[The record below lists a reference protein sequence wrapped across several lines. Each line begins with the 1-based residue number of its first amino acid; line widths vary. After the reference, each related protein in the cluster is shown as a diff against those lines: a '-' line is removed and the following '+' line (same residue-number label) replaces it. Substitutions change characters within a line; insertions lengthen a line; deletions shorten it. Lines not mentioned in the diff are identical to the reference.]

1 MAKSIKKFYSR
12 QLFIAFILCIISIN
26 CVGLLSDIDDYSKG
40 SLFMLSLVAGLLFML
55 LNALINSLNF
65 TYKRHQNKVLAFYI
79 PIAIWVVFLCM
90 AIYSTLM
97 DSDPEH
103 ANWLL
108 LLLWGQ
114 PIYYNFKVQKA
125 KEPQDELVK

>member
-1 MAKSIKKFYSR
+1 MSKSIRKYYLI
-12 QLFIAFILCIISIN
+12 QLLIAFLLCLLTIN

-40 SLFMLSLVAGLLFML
+40 KLFLLSAVAGLLFVL

-79 PIAIWVVFLCM
+79 PIAIWVLFLCM
-90 AIYSTLM
+90 TIYSTLM
-97 DSDPEH
+97 DSDSQH

-125 KEPQDELVK
+125 VMTNALSNE